1 MGIHT
6 TSRNKTTMFS
16 SSSSTK
22 RSTLAFFAML
32 FFICIA
38 SFASAASISPAMNE
52 NDLIPT
58 ADSNGLIP
66 RTRVPAPT
74 TTGPASARLGAS
86 GNWFVHSSCIMEA
99 PTIGEPQNMA
109 KIESDVVKTVMH
121 EFVYHNI
128 KNLGFDDSNVHVH
141 ASNGGHSD
149 VVAIEWEIEL
159 ATSIKPRIPPATSTA
174 CSKTRTGINT

>member
-1 MGIHT
+1 
-6 TSRNKTTMFS
+6 MFS

-38 SFASAASISPAMNE
+38 SFASAARISPAMNE
-52 NDLIPT
+52 NNLIPS

-86 GNWFVHSSCIMEA
+86 GNWFVHSSVRSFLVLYSFSSFCF
-99 PTIGEPQNMA
+99 
-109 KIESDVVKTVMH
+109 SLFFFFFFFFFRDHDVLAEGRVEKQQHPKPHTDPD
-121 EFVYHNI
+121 EDRTPNNHN
-128 KNLGFDDSNVHVH
+128 NN
-141 ASNGGHSD
+141 NNNNNNNNQ
-149 VVAIEWEIEL
+149 
-159 ATSIKPRIPPATSTA
+159 
-174 CSKTRTGINT
+174 TRN

>member
-1 MGIHT
+1 MRHLLHT
-6 TSRNKTTMFS
+6 KTSRNKTTMFS

-38 SFASAASISPAMNE
+38 SFASAARISPAMNE
-52 NDLIPT
+52 NTNNIPS

-86 GNWFVHSSCIMEA
+86 GNWFVHSSVRSFLVLYSFSSFCF
-99 PTIGEPQNMA
+99 
-109 KIESDVVKTVMH
+109 SLFFFFFFFFFFFRDDDVLMRAVEKQQHPKPHTDPD
-121 EFVYHNI
+121 EDRTPNNHNH
-128 KNLGFDDSNVHVH
+128 NN
-141 ASNGGHSD
+141 NNQ
-149 VVAIEWEIEL
+149 
-159 ATSIKPRIPPATSTA
+159 
-174 CSKTRTGINT
+174 TRN